1 MHATT
6 TKILSTKN
14 SGYGKTINSTSKN
27 GEIETQGTIKS
38 TKLINLQ
45 LEILWKKERR
55 HKFLKLKMKVVRG
68 IMTELRE
75 IKRIIK

>member
-45 LEILWKKERR
+45 LEIL
-55 HKFLKLKMKVVRG
+55 
-68 IMTELRE
+68 
-75 IKRIIK
+75 